1 MDCRSFRDE
10 LNRARAGALPD
21 EIRRH
26 AESCERCGVELRAA
40 RLLSLGSGPAEGAP
54 RPGFSERLQARL
66 KTESARLPAG
76 WADAVGLAARPAFG
90 LAAAAALV
98 SIGLYTAIPNAAP
111 RDDLALL
118 VESDPLVGPL
128 FVESPVGLLSPL
140 ETERR

>member
-1 MDCRSFRDE
+1 MDCRRFRDE

-26 AESCERCGVELRAA
+26 AEACERCRVELRAA

-54 RPGFSERLQARL
+54 RPGFSQRLQVRL
-66 KTESARLPAG
+66 EAEGSRLPAG
-76 WADAVGLAARPAFG
+76 WADAIGLAARPAFG

-118 VESDPLVGPL
+118 VESDPIIGSL
-128 FVESPVGLLSPL
+128 FVESPAGLLAPL
-140 ETERR
+140 ETER